1 MWSRLEGV
9 GRDGAGAAPAR
20 RAPEPA
26 PAVLNEWVA
35 PPQPVADRGERTPDD
50 LAVVA
55 EWCAVG
61 YSAPDPPPAAPDEID
76 LAGLA
81 EWSAPIVAS
90 APEPDLASMPEWSAM
105 PSGAVIWERALAL
118 AEAAAVREAPMSR
131 IERTRAEGTFQI
143 TGLALASGHL
153 VFEGITFPHRLQRA
167 PRPESV
173 RLIPSTEENVA
184 PGGLVVMADSGFGPG
199 PEGFTLVLAAA
210 APGRFHA
217 RGRFEVEL
225 S

>member
-9 GRDGAGAAPAR
+9 GRDRAGTTPAR
-20 RAPEPA
+20 RTPEPA
-26 PAVLNEWVA
+26 PAVLSEWVA
-35 PPQPVADRGERTPDD
+35 PPQPVHDRGEQTPDD
-50 LAVVA
+50 IAVIA

-61 YSAPDPPPAAPDEID
+61 YSAPDPPAPTPDEID
-76 LAGLA
+76 LAGYA
-81 EWSAPIVAS
+81 EWSAPVVAAS
-90 APEPDLASMPEWSAM
+90 AEPDLATLPEWSTM

-131 IERTRAEGTFQI
+131 IERTRAEGTFQV

-153 VFEGITFPHRLQRA
+153 VFEGITFTHRLQRA

-199 PEGFTLVLAAA
+199 TEGFTLVLAAA

-217 RGRFEVEL
+217 RGRYEVEL

>member
-1 MWSRLEGV
+1 VWSRLEGV
-9 GRDGAGAAPAR
+9 GRDGGGTASAR
-20 RAPEPA
+20 RVPEPA
-26 PAVLNEWVA
+26 PAILNEWVA
-35 PPQPVADRGERTPDD
+35 PAQPVHDRGGLTPDD
-50 LAVVA
+50 MAVMA

-61 YSAPDPPPAAPDEID
+61 YSAPDPPSPEPEEID
-76 LAGLA
+76 LAAFA
-81 EWSAPIVAS
+81 EWSAPVVA
-90 APEPDLASMPEWSAM
+90 ARAEPDLATLSEWSTM
-105 PSGAVIWERALAL
+105 PSGAVILERALAL

-131 IERTRAEGTFQI
+131 IERTRAEGTFQV

-153 VFEGITFPHRLQRA
+153 VFEGITFTHRLQRA

-173 RLIPSTEENVA
+173 RLVASTEENVA

-217 RGRFEVEL
+217 RGRYEVEL